1 VEHALTPWSKGF
13 ITCET
18 IADHR
23 AKNRSSPIIKL
34 VNKMTG
40 KPSTKLTDFNQANW
54 SATTNSY
61 LSSIKGLSDSKF
73 KAIIKS
79 AMAIA
84 KATQRPE
91 TSSMAPNE
99 DLADEHT
106 CLVSDDSD
114 SN

>member
-1 VEHALTPWSKGF
+1 
-13 ITCET
+13 
-18 IADHR
+18 
-23 AKNRSSPIIKL
+23 
-34 VNKMTG
+34 VNKTTG

-54 SATTNSY
+54 SAATNSY
-61 LSSIKGLSDSKF
+61 LSLIKGLSDSKF

-91 TSSMAPNE
+91 ASSMAPDE
-99 DLADEHT
+99 DLADERA